1 MARVKVA
8 EFGIIQKSLAGAS
21 VAIYE
26 ADSNGESTG
35 TLATLYQATTGSSSR
50 SNPQTLDDDGKLAD
64 DCYVDT
70 TVMAAISNISETTE
84 RSIRKIRANPLQYPL
99 PVTSAQSLSSQLTAA
114 AVAAAL
120 PLGWQGA
127 WVTTTAYLEFNI
139 VGNGGT
145 SYICILDHTASA
157 SNEPG
162 VGGSW
167 TTYWEVFAAK
177 GSAGAGSGDMLAANN
192 LSDLANAATAR
203 ANLGVA
209 INVNVQAYD
218 GDLAAIAALTSA
230 ADRGIMFTG
239 SGTAAV
245 YTLTAAGLALLDDAN
260 AAAQRTTLG
269 LGTAAVAGFLDEDT
283 MASNSAT
290 DVPSQQSVKA
300 YVDAQTASSVT
311 AASQA
316 NQETATS
323 TAVFVSP
330 GTQQYHPSAEK
341 FSVKCDSGGNASQS
355 YNVASIGDTG
365 TGLVTVNI
373 ATDFSSADW
382 ICHVDVERVT
392 TGLNV
397 ADLRFA
403 RPRNGGQAAG
413 SVLCE
418 CHDGTA
424 VTANLADPTKWH
436 ISGRGDQ
443 A

>member
-35 TLATLYQATTGSSSR
+35 TLATLYQATTGSASR

-99 PVTSAQSLSSQLTAA
+99 PVTSAQSLASQLTAA

-127 WVTTTAYLEFNI
+127 WVTSTAYVEFNI

-145 SYICILDHTASA
+145 SYICILDHTSGAAS
-157 SNEPG
+157 EPG

-167 TTYWEVFAAK
+167 TTYWEIFASK

-192 LSDLANAATAR
+192 LSDLANAGTAR
-203 ANLGVA
+203 VNLGVA
-209 INVNVQAYD
+209 IGTNVQAYD
-218 GDLAAIAALTSA
+218 AELAAIAALTSA

-260 AAAQRTTLG
+260 ATAQRTTLG
-269 LGTAAVAGFLDEDT
+269 LGTAAVAGLLDEDT

-311 AASQA
+311 AATQA

-323 TAVFVSP
+323 TTVFVSP

-341 FSVKCDSGGNASQS
+341 FSVKCDSGGNASAS

-373 ATDFSSADW
+373 ATDFSTANW
-382 ICHVDVERVT
+382 ICHVDVERAT

-403 RPRNGGQAAG
+403 RPRNGGQGAG

-424 VTANLADPTKWH
+424 TTALLADPTAWH